1 MTKDEIIKLAR
12 PKEILSAPGYY
23 VDADGEVYN
32 HRGRRIAQQV
42 TEKGYCRVHL
52 QVNGKTKSK
61 SVHSLVAE
69 VFIGPRPKG
78 LQIRHLD
85 GNKANNCFS
94 NLAYGTAVQ
103 NEADK
108 ELHGTKATGDKN
120 GTHTKPEKRPR
131 GSSHGKAILS
141 EDDVIYIKEQLKT
154 GNRGVGVMLAKKFG
168 VAPQTIS
175 QIKSGVVWS
184 HV

>member
-1 MTKDEIIKLAR
+1 MTREEIIRMAR
-12 PKEILSAPGYY
+12 LKKIPSAPGYY

-32 HRGRRIAQQV
+32 HRWRRMAQQV

-52 QVNGKTKSK
+52 QVNGETKSK

-85 GNKANNCFS
+85 GNKANNSFG
-94 NLAYGTAVQ
+94 NLAYGTAAQ

-108 ELHGTKATGDKN
+108 ALHGTKATGNKN
-120 GTHTKPEKRPR
+120 GTYTKPERRPR
-131 GSSHGKAILS
+131 GSSHGKTILF
-141 EDDVIYIKEQLKT
+141 EDDVVYIKEQLKIGT
-154 GNRGVGVMLAKKFG
+154 RGVGVMLAKKFG
-168 VAPQTIS
+168 VSPQTIS